1 MNEMRK
7 LMEAIQKIDEN
18 FDPVQVAAKELGQQ
32 VAEYVIL
39 IDHTNAFENGKERA
53 NKRQIQDA
61 VDDEIMEVVSS
72 IRQAAYTYIDQRFGD

>member
-7 LMEAIQKIDEN
+7 LMETIDKINEN

-39 IDHTNAFENGKERA
+39 IDHTNAHENGKERA
-53 NKRQIQDA
+53 DKHQIQDA
-61 VDDEIMEVVSS
+61 TDDEIMEVVSR
-72 IRQAAYTYIDQRFGD
+72 IRQAAYTYIDQRFRD